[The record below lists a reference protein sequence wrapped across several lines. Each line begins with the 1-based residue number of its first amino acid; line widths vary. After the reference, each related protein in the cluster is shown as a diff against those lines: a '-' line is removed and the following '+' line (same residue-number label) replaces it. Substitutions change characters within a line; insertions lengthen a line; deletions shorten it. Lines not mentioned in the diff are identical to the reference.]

1 LALALAVLSAPLAGC
16 GSADSAATA
25 SAFAQGGAA
34 AADAT
39 GDSGPASLADTA
51 SNTLDSAAFDAAID
65 SGTPSDS
72 SMAPDA
78 DPDAGPTASDIDA
91 DSSGSADTADTASAD
106 AAIDSS
112 TTSDSSLAP
121 VADADS
127 SANADTTDS
136 AATDAAIDSGIPSDS
151 SLAPDA
157 DAETDTGPANA
168 DTDAASPPAPLVPP
182 IEQPYANVK
191 IQLSSALATVEGT
204 LLIVAIEPGTSSM
217 AGGPLQLG
225 TPLWQGPMPLLPAS
239 LWVELPAGSW
249 VLAAMVLAPGA
260 KGPSA
265 GGMVCSA
272 GAPQVIAGAGA
283 VQQVAIA
290 LVDTGKLSNINALCQ
305 GPPPPKVPPLLV
317 EQSLVQTP
325 PAQFGGAHFMNALVY
340 ADRLWVAG
348 SQDGYVSFDFP
359 AGAPISSGLANWT
372 LHGGPMCNRVLR
384 LNDTLFCTSRAAYLQ
399 ILQLGANQ
407 SKKQLQQKWL
417 SLANAVTEGL
427 VLQQG
432 LIYIAAHKA
441 GLTALQPDPPYL
453 QKELTSPPGLDEAWD
468 VAAIGMDYLAVA
480 QGSKGLAILQVGAG
494 KQLAPQG
501 VAQLKLP
508 GIAAYLHAQGD
519 LVAIG
524 ALGGGLHLVDVSLP
538 SQPKLRASLA
548 SPSNV
553 YGVTLMGTQ
562 VFAAAGLS
570 VLAADVPGQ
579 AGVGPLRVRGSLSS
593 KHFAFD
599 VDSHLGGLL
608 TAEFQSV
615 RRIQF
620 NPAAPLE
627 VPVLIAPTNLASA
640 VGAVGGTLT
649 VELPL
654 HNAGAL
660 PLKISKIEW
669 FETNALAVAPQQF
682 TGPWELAPGA
692 SLQLPLTVKKLAKG
706 VLDHAFILSSDDPGQ
721 PQFAIK
727 HVESTWLHVGDTLPE
742 LPLYQDAKGAS
753 LKVSNHFKGKVG
765 VLLVAAQSC
774 PVAFQAL
781 ASASADLA
789 PLLSAG
795 QITALAI
802 NPWDLPE
809 APEVAGYD
817 VPFPV
822 VYSGLTT
829 SDGHDW
835 SQVLDVELGQPILN
849 GPPMPIVYVVGK
861 DGKIALARWGYHAAE
876 VLGVLQKELAKP

>member
-1 LALALAVLSAPLAGC
+1 MQRTRSSRLRRPWHAIVVALAVLSAPLTGC

-25 SAFAQGGAA
+25 SGPAQGAQVPADATVDSGQTA
-34 AADAT
+34 AADA
-39 GDSGPASLADTA
+39 ADTA
-51 SNTLDSAAFDAAID
+51 AEVLT
-65 SGTPSDS
+65 G
-72 SMAPDA
+72 
-78 DPDAGPTASDIDA
+78 
-91 DSSGSADTADTASAD
+91 

-112 TTSDSSLAP
+112 
-121 VADADS
+121 
-127 SANADTTDS
+127 
-136 AATDAAIDSGIPSDS
+136 IPSDS
-151 SLAPDA
+151 SLAPVGDSDA
-157 DAETDTGPANA
+157 GPIADSPDSVATDAAIDSSIPSDSSLAPVGDSDAGPIADTSDSAATDAPIDSGMPSDSSLAPVG
-168 DTDAASPPAPLVPP
+168 DTDAGPIADASPTAPLVPP

-191 IQLSSALATVEGT
+191 IQLSSDLANLEGT
-204 LLIVAIEPGTSSM
+204 LIVMAIEPGTSSM

-225 TPLWQGPMPLLPAS
+225 TPLWQGPMPVLPAS
-239 LWVELPAGSW
+239 LWIELPAGSW
-249 VLAAMVLAPGA
+249 VLAAMVIAPGA
-260 KGPSA
+260 QGPSA
-265 GGMVCSA
+265 GGMVCTA
-272 GAPQVIAGAGA
+272 GAPQVLVGAGA
-283 VQQVAIA
+283 VQQLAIS
-290 LVDTGKLSNINALCQ
+290 LVNTGKLSNINALCQ
-305 GPPPPKVPPLLV
+305 GPPPAKLPPLLV
-317 EQSLVQTP
+317 EQSFIQTP

-359 AGAPISSGLANWT
+359 AGAPITSGLANWT

-384 LNDTLFCTSRAAYLQ
+384 LDDTLFCTSRAAYLQ

-417 SLANAVTEGL
+417 PIANAVTEGL
-427 VLQQG
+427 ALQQG
-432 LIYIAAHKA
+432 LLYVAVHKA

-453 QKELTSPPGLDEAWD
+453 HKDLTSPPGLDEAWD
-468 VAAIGMDYLAVA
+468 VAAIGSDHLAVA
-480 QGSKGLAILQVGAG
+480 QGSKGLAIFQVGAG
-494 KQLAPQG
+494 QALAPQG

-508 GIAAYLHAQGD
+508 GIAAYLHVQGD
-519 LVAIG
+519 IAAVG
-524 ALGGGLHLVDVSLP
+524 AMGGGLHLVDVSLP
-538 SQPKLRASLA
+538 SQPKLRATLA

-562 VFAAAGLS
+562 VFAAAGLA
-570 VLAADVPGQ
+570 VLAAEVPGQ
-579 AGVGPLRVRGSLSS
+579 AGGGPLRVRGSLSS

-615 RRIQF
+615 RRIQL

-640 VGAVGGTLT
+640 IVAVGGTLT

-660 PLKISKIEW
+660 PLTISKIEW

-682 TGPWELAPGA
+682 KGPWQLAPGA

-727 HVESTWLHVGDTLPE
+727 HVESTWLHVGDALPE

-753 LKVSNHFKGKVG
+753 VKVSSHFKGKVG

-802 NPWDLPE
+802 NPWDLPQ